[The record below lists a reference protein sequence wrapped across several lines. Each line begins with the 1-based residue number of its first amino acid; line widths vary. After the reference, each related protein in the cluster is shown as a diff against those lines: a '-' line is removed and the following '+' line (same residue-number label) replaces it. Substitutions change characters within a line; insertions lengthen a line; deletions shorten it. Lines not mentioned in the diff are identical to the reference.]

1 MGQESPAG
9 VLGNGDA
16 RQRPLVGRTVFT
28 TIEAKGASSG
38 AFCFRSRPMH
48 RRNCQVVQLRV
59 PLRGLCRAAPSV
71 EPARPAPTTAMPR
84 SAVPSPKVTTKMSN
98 FGSLVDAGALLR

>member
-1 MGQESPAG
+1 MPDSDRWSVGLCLQPSKQKAPVQALFAFGAG
-9 VLGNGDA
+9 
-16 RQRPLVGRTVFT
+16 RCTEET
-28 TIEAKGASSG
+28 AKLCNS
-38 AFCFRSRPMH
+38 
-48 RRNCQVVQLRV
+48 VV